1 MVRRAMTE
9 GPTPNTA
16 EPRRQMLSVVV
27 PVFNN
32 EPSLDT
38 LFEQLT
44 GFEDGLADKGLGL
57 ELIFVDD
64 GSADASYAKLLDIR
78 HRRPATKLIR
88 LTRNFGAVAA
98 ARAGMRLAAGD
109 VLTLLAADL
118 QDRLDKLGEMIEHWQ
133 AGSKF
138 VICLRSNRR
147 DPLASRLFAGLSYR
161 ILNRL
166 ALQSYP
172 QSGFDLMLLDR
183 TLLPYMLQGSVLVSP
198 QLTAFWLGFEPAVVS
213 AERAARPHG
222 RSTWTFAKR
231 LKLFVDTITSFSL
244 APIRIASVI
253 GLMAALGGL
262 GYGAYI
268 FISALLGNFEVP
280 GFATLVV
287 LISFFSGLIL
297 LMLGIIGEY
306 LWRIFSVLDERPE
319 SVIKETHT

>member
-1 MVRRAMTE
+1 MMEKPLSNAVNQA
-9 GPTPNTA
+9 
-16 EPRRQMLSVVV
+16 RQVLSVVV

-32 EPSLDT
+32 EPSLET

-44 GFEDGLADKGLGL
+44 AFESGLEDKGLGL

-64 GSADASYAKLLDIR
+64 GSDDGSYAKLLGIR
-78 HRRPATKLIR
+78 ERRPATKIIR

-98 ARAGMRLAAGD
+98 ARSGMRHAEGD

-118 QDRLDKLGEMIEHWQ
+118 QDSLDKLGEMIEHWR

-138 VICLRSNRR
+138 VICLRSSRH
-147 DPLASRLFAGLSYR
+147 DPLTSRLFANLYYR

-166 ALQSYP
+166 ALRDYP
-172 QSGFDLMLLDR
+172 PSGFDLMLLDC

-198 QLTAFWLGFEPAVVS
+198 QLTAYWLGFEPTLVS
-213 AERAARPHG
+213 GDRAARPHG
-222 RSTWTFAKR
+222 RSGWTFAKR
-231 LKLFVDTITSFSL
+231 LRLFVDTVTSFSV
-244 APIRIASVI
+244 APIRIVSAI
-253 GLMAALGGL
+253 GLIAALGGL

-268 FISALLGNFEVP
+268 FINALLGNFEVP

-287 LISFFSGLIL
+287 LVSFFSGMIL

-306 LWRIFSVLDERPE
+306 LWRIFSVLNERPE
-319 SVIKETHT
+319 SVIKETHL